1 MCFMFS
7 ILPGFRAPAASP
19 KSVSLI
25 CPLGSMRKFCGRAV
39 QHSSLVTRRKTHFG
53 LEVPMDV
60 PELVQLR
67 YSAEHLGDV
76 EPRVLL
82 LEDPR
87 VVEERAKVSP
97 CDEVLRR
104 WSAS

>member
-1 MCFMFS
+1 
-7 ILPGFRAPAASP
+7 
-19 KSVSLI
+19 
-25 CPLGSMRKFCGRAV
+25 
-39 QHSSLVTRRKTHFG
+39 
-53 LEVPMDV
+53 MDV